1 LLEYVCGELRDTVD
15 AAATVAYLP
24 GADGGAGRTIV
35 AGRLPFPAADLP
47 AIVRRLL
54 EGSGS
59 EAFVLINNHCQDD
72 PVLWAAAPGLERV
85 VLVPLPVCDGVWGAL
100 AAVNR
105 QGEEFGSP
113 DAKLVRST
121 SSACA
126 IFIENRR
133 LYRELQEM
141 MLDLMRALVSSIDAK
156 DPYTCGHSER
166 VAMTCRKIAVRLG
179 LRDEEVEHVYL
190 AGLLHD
196 IGKIGTPEAIL
207 RKEGRLEPEERL
219 IMIQHP
225 SVGSHILAGIRKLEV
240 IREAVLSHHE
250 RIDGK
255 GYPAGLAG
263 DRIPMLARIV
273 GMADAFDAM
282 TSNRPYRPVMPL
294 AQVKR
299 EIERNT
305 GTQFD
310 ARVAEALLSL
320 DLERLMEE
328 LAARVSHAA
337 AR

>member
-1 LLEYVCGELRDTVD
+1 
-15 AAATVAYLP
+15 
-24 GADGGAGRTIV
+24 
-35 AGRLPFPAADLP
+35 
-47 AIVRRLL
+47 
-54 EGSGS
+54 
-59 EAFVLINNHCQDD
+59 
-72 PVLWAAAPGLERV
+72 
-85 VLVPLPVCDGVWGAL
+85 VCDGVWGAL